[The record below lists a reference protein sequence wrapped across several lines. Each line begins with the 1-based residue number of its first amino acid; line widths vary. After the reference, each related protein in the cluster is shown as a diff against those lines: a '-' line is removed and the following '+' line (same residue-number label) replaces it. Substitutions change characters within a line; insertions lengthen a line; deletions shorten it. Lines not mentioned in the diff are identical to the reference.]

1 MKKWPLFSNIFQ
13 FEALNLLKLFMIDI
27 QFILFYEYGLELG
40 TLDGQDFAWTTWP
53 RRMDYSK
60 RKLNYLAIRKIKFNF
75 CLQ

>member
-40 TLDGQDFAWTTWP
+40 TLDGQDFAWTT
-53 RRMDYSK
+53 
-60 RKLNYLAIRKIKFNF
+60 
-75 CLQ
+75 